1 MLLTDQWQVIATD
14 GNILVQ
20 KSNKASVSLCYADQ
34 TPTVESTFGLD
45 TRNVTP
51 FPASLVVGRNLYAK
65 TSLPNQNCTLTI
77 EQVDVVGIVNA
88 QVSGVDTVSTEYSA
102 NTTLA
107 ANQDRKYF
115 FILNKSGTTTVKL
128 GGGLGEIPIN
138 DFYEPLVAPTGVID
152 IVTDGVVLVV
162 EG

>member
-34 TPTVESTFGLD
+34 TPTGESTFGLD

-51 FPASLVVGRNLYAK
+51 FPASIVVGRSLYAR
-65 TSLPNQNCTLTI
+65 TASPEQQCTLTI
-77 EQVDVVGIVNA
+77 EVVEVVGVANV
-88 QVSGVDTVSTEYSA
+88 QVSGIDSVSTEYTG

-107 ANQDRKYF
+107 ADPNRKYF
-115 FILNKSGTTTVKL
+115 FIRSVSGTTHIL
-128 GGGLGEIPIN
+128 LGEGAGQIPI
-138 DFYEPLVAPTGVID
+138 DSFYEPLVAPTGEID
-152 IVTDGVVLVV
+152 IVTDGVVIVV

>member
-45 TRNVTP
+45 TRRVEP
-51 FPASLVVGRNLYAK
+51 FPASVIPGRKLYAK
-65 TSLPNQNCTLTI
+65 TSLPNQKCTLTI
-77 EQVDVVGIVNA
+77 EFVDTLGTLNTQIA
-88 QVSGVDTVSTEYSA
+88 GVSTVSTEYTS

-107 ANQDRKYF
+107 ANPDRKYL
-115 FILNKSGTTTVKL
+115 FILNVSGTTTL
-128 GGGLGEIPIN
+128 AIGGGAGLLPVPG
-138 DFYEPLVAPTGVID
+138 FYEPFIAPTGTID
-152 IVTDGVVLVV
+152 IVTDGTVIVV

>member
-45 TRNVTP
+45 TRRVEP
-51 FPASLVVGRNLYAK
+51 FPASEVSGRKLYAR
-65 TSLPNQNCTLTI
+65 TSLPNQKCTLTI
-77 EQVDVVGIVNA
+77 EKVSVVGTVSA
-88 QVSGVDTVSTEYSA
+88 QVSGADLVSVQYSS

-107 ANQDRKYF
+107 ADPDRKYF
-115 FILNKSGTTTVKL
+115 FILSVSGTTTILL
-128 GGGLGEIPIN
+128 GGGAGAIPVT
-138 DFYEPLVAPTGVID
+138 DYFEPLVAPTGEID
-152 IVTDGVVLVV
+152 IVTDGVVIVV